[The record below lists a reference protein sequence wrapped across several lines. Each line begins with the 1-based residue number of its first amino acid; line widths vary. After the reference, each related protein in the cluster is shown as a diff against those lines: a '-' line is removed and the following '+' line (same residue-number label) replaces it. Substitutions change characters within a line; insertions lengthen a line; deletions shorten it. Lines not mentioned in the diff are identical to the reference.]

1 MRITPFVVAAAIL
14 LFVGLDV
21 HAQRRSSGGGSATL
35 AIVVSD
41 PSGAPIGDVHVIV
54 QGPASRDARTERG
67 RIALENLPTGNYRL
81 RFEKAGFVTLEREL
95 TARAGAPTDVKV
107 TLTPEPP
114 KPAPPPPPIEPVAQP
129 VDALP
134 VTIDLPTFIEK
145 NFIGRAAGKTSPL
158 ACGAGGPA
166 LLIQAREPIAEH
178 MHADADE
185 YLYVIAGEGSLRT
198 GKTVEPMKAGV
209 LIMVPRGVLHAIAA
223 TGRNPL
229 ELLSIQAGAHCG

>member
-1 MRITPFVVAAAIL
+1 
-14 LFVGLDV
+14 
-21 HAQRRSSGGGSATL
+21 
-35 AIVVSD
+35 
-41 PSGAPIGDVHVIV
+41 
-54 QGPASRDARTERG
+54 
-67 RIALENLPTGNYRL
+67 
-81 RFEKAGFVTLEREL
+81 
-95 TARAGAPTDVKV
+95 
-107 TLTPEPP
+107 
-114 KPAPPPPPIEPVAQP
+114 VAQP

>member
-1 MRITPFVVAAAIL
+1 MRITPFLVAAAIL
-14 LFVGLDV
+14 VVGLEA
-21 HAQRRSSGGGSATL
+21 HAQRRSGGSATL
-35 AIVVSD
+35 AILVSD
-41 PSGAPIGDVHVIV
+41 SSGAPITDVHVIM

-67 RIALENLPTGNYRL
+67 RIVFENVPTGTYRL
-81 RFEKAGFVTLEREL
+81 RFEKDGFVTLEREL

-114 KPAPPPPPIEPVAQP
+114 KPAPPPPPIEPVAPP

-134 VTIDLPTFIEK
+134 VAIDLPTFIEK

-158 ACGAGGPA
+158 ACSAGGPA

-185 YLYVIAGEGSLRT
+185 YLYVVAGEGSLRA
-198 GKTVEPMKAGV
+198 GKAVEPMKAGV
-209 LIMVPRGVLHAIAA
+209 LIMVPRGVLHAITV

-229 ELLSIQAGAHCG
+229 ELVSVQAGAHCS

>member
-14 LFVGLDV
+14 LVGFEAQ
-21 HAQRRSSGGGSATL
+21 AQRRSGGGGSATL

-41 PSGAPIGDVHVIV
+41 PSGAPIGDVHVTV

-67 RIALENLPTGNYRL
+67 RIAFENIPTGNYRL

-95 TARAGAPTDVKV
+95 TARAGAPTDVKI

-114 KPAPPPPPIEPVAQP
+114 KAPPPAPPIEPVAQP

-178 MHADADE
+178 MH
-185 YLYVIAGEGSLRT
+185 VIAGEGSLRT

-209 LIMVPRGVLHAIAA
+209 LIMVPRGVLHAIAT